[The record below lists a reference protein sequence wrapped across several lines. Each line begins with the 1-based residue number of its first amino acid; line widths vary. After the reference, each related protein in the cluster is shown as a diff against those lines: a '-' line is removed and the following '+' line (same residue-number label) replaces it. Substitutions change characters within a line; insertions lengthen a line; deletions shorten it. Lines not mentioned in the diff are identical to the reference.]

1 MYTKLHFKDYNPK
14 QIQLFPQRLDED
26 IEENAP
32 VRVIDAAIDSLKL
45 ENFRKLYKEAGRSPY
60 HPKMMLKAV
69 IYGYMNNL
77 YSCRKIEEAL
87 KRDVHFIWLAGH
99 NKPDFNTINRFRNRV
114 KDEINNVFT
123 KLVVLLAEKGFV
135 TLDVEYIDGTKI
147 ESKANKYTFVWRK
160 STETNRAKLLE
171 KIKVLL
177 GQIDDAV
184 AQENTEKQPLQDI
197 TAEDLK
203 QLVQKFSDEME
214 QGVDTDSGKERKKQI
229 KQLKEHAEKLSEY
242 EEKLETLGDRNS

>member
-87 KRDVHFIWLAGH
+87 KRDVHLFGWQA
-99 NKPDFNTINRFRNRV
+99 TTSR
-114 KDEINNVFT
+114 T
-123 KLVVLLAEKGFV
+123 
-135 TLDVEYIDGTKI
+135 
-147 ESKANKYTFVWRK
+147 
-160 STETNRAKLLE
+160 STRSTVSA
-171 KIKVLL
+171 
-177 GQIDDAV
+177 
-184 AQENTEKQPLQDI
+184 
-197 TAEDLK
+197 TA
-203 QLVQKFSDEME
+203 
-214 QGVDTDSGKERKKQI
+214 
-229 KQLKEHAEKLSEY
+229 
-242 EEKLETLGDRNS
+242 